1 MPLYLLVQGDIFFN
15 YGCFPRTWEDPE
27 HTHPDTGFPGDN
39 DPLDVCEIGLRIVA
53 TGDVRQ
59 VKVLGVLAMIDEG
72 REDLL
77 LVFVAFNC
85 VRFFIWKYI
94 M

>member
-1 MPLYLLVQGDIFFN
+1 MRGRCELILLSFVFCQGDIFFN
-15 YGCFPRTWEDPE
+15 YGCFPRTWEDPD

-39 DPLDVCEIGLRIVA
+39 DPLDVCEIGLRIVN

-72 REDLL
+72 EGPSAMCRSRSRCD
-77 LVFVAFNC
+77 
-85 VRFFIWKYI
+85 
-94 M
+94 